1 LDTKN
6 FLTRIFAQ
14 RDELVIMA
22 HKPDHTGGN
31 PKGFGW
37 NRGSFSDIDEAVA
50 NIALWDAEPETT
62 IYFSIG
68 SFANNKVIRPDGRE
82 KIERKQV
89 QATWF
94 KSLAL
99 DLDIGGKTPYATKAE
114 GMKAMMPALAAIG
127 MPNPM
132 VISSGNGVH
141 LYWPLTE
148 AINRDDWEKASIAF
162 RVALEE
168 QGVVI
173 DTSKIHDPS
182 MVLRPVGTHHK
193 KQQPWKD
200 VKCVADC
207 PDYDAAS
214 LFTIL
219 KPWFDKGVVNKKAK
233 ASKKGGRSA
242 ILEAVLNSNNVNIDA
257 VAERCNQVKALVESG
272 GVLDADGRPVDE
284 PIWRASLG
292 LVRYATDVKEAV
304 IKIAGKHKDFDLDDN
319 MAKLDK
325 WKGTGPTTCA
335 KFEQFCAKGCEGCP
349 SRGNITSPA
358 QLSVVTEIEVVTEE
372 GEEFSFTLPKGYV
385 IQNGQIMREVKTEIT
400 TSDAN
405 GNEVAQEVVEFDH
418 VCQYEMHITGV
429 YHDRESRKSAFKMLV
444 KYPMTGWKETEHEMS
459 VLATIGRDFSSF
471 LLNEQI
477 YVKNAGQ
484 QEKVRSY
491 LMDYLSMVQQQAP
504 TGLDFVNF
512 GWQADGSFMCG
523 QTVLGATS
531 GATDTRLRGPAAR
544 YSGLIG
550 PHGERSEWVRAMEM
564 LNLPGTDNI
573 RASIL
578 MATTGILGNV
588 AGNSTAIVS
597 ICSHLSTTGKSLSL
611 IAANS
616 LIGTPKKLFLSK
628 QDSAN
633 AFYKLRGVLNNL
645 PCGIDELTAA
655 DDLEVRD
662 MGYTLSEGREKITL
676 TKEREIREPAT
687 WFSPTFVST
696 NISLY
701 QKFENAQ
708 ANNEPLKVRCLE
720 LMQSDRLFV
729 ATRED
734 GNSNGYEFFGIVE
747 KNNGWAFPELVQ
759 VVIDRGGPEVIW
771 KWSQESFD
779 KTFGFVFE
787 PQERFYRTLL
797 IASWGMGRIGQALG
811 LFPFDV
817 KATLEFL
824 IEHVKKT
831 RQAAI
836 DNKVDVFDIIGQYLM
851 EHNDRLVHCT
861 EVYGSNKEQVTQPAP
876 DKAVARIKVVYDAK
890 NPVLPGSVA
899 AINLALFKTW
909 LGRKQDSSDRITQE
923 LEASGALIAKRERI
937 TMFKGCKDRSPGQT
951 HCLMVNLNHPR
962 FVATLTG
969 TSSREQSPVLLAV
982 LNGAAVGQ

>member
-62 IYFSIG
+62 IYFSVG

-99 DLDIGGKTPYATKAE
+99 DLDIGSKTPYATKAE

-148 AINRDDWEKASIAF
+148 AINRDEWEKASIAF

-219 KPWFDKGVVNKKAK
+219 KPWFDKGVANKKAK

-418 VCQYEMHITGV
+418 VCQYEIHITGV

-504 TGLDFVNF
+504 TGLDFINF
-512 GWQADGSFMCG
+512 GWQKDGSFMCG
-523 QTVLGATS
+523 KTVLGSTT

-544 YSGLIG
+544 YSELIG
-550 PHGERSEWVRAMEM
+550 PHGERSEWVRAMEL

-573 RASIL
+573 RASVL

-588 AGNSTAIVS
+588 AGNATAIVS
-597 ICSHLSTTGKSLSL
+597 IYSHLSTTGKSLSL

-616 LIGTPKKLFLSK
+616 LIGMPKELFLSQK
-628 QDSAN
+628 DTAN
-633 AFYKLRGVLNNL
+633 AFYKMRGVLNNL

-662 MGYTLSEGREKITL
+662 MGYTLSQGREKITL

-720 LMQSDRLFV
+720 LQQSDRIFV
-729 ATRED
+729 DTRED
-734 GNSNGYEFFGIVE
+734 GSSNGYEFFGIVE

-811 LFPFDV
+811 LFPFDI

>member
-14 RDELVIMA
+14 RDEVVIMA
-22 HKPDHTGGN
+22 HKPDHTGQN
-31 PKGFGW
+31 PRGFGW

-50 NIALWDAEPETT
+50 NISMWDTEPETT
-62 IYFSIG
+62 IYFSVG
-68 SFANNKVIRPDGRE
+68 AFANNRVARADGRE

-94 KSLAL
+94 KALAL
-99 DLDIGGKTPYATKAE
+99 DLDIGSKTPYATKAE
-114 GMKAMMPALAAIG
+114 GMKAIMPALAAIG
-127 MPNPM
+127 MPDPM

-148 AINRDDWEKASIAF
+148 AVSRDHWEKASIAF

-193 KQQPWKD
+193 KQQPWKE

-207 PDYDAAS
+207 PDYDPAS

-219 KPWFDKGVVNKKAK
+219 KPWFDKGVANKKAK
-233 ASKKGGRSA
+233 ASKKKGRSA

-257 VAERCNQVKALVESG
+257 VAERCNQVRALIESG
-272 GVLDADGRPVDE
+272 GVLDAAGRDVDE

-304 IKIAGKHKDFDLDDN
+304 IKIAGKHKDFDLTDS
-319 MAKLDK
+319 MAKLER
-325 WKGTGPTTCA
+325 WNGTGPTTCA

-358 QLSVVTEIEVVTEE
+358 QLSVVTEIEVVTEA
-372 GEEFSFTLPKGYV
+372 GEEFTFTLPKGYA
-385 IQNGQIMREVKTEIT
+385 IQNNNIMREVKTEIT
-400 TSDAN
+400 TTDAN
-405 GNEVAQEVVEFDH
+405 GNEVAQEVIEFDH
-418 VCQYEMHITGV
+418 VSPYEMHITGV
-429 YHDRESRKSAFKMLV
+429 YHDPASRKSAFRLLT
-444 KYPMTGWKETEHEMS
+444 KYPMTGWKETEHEIV
-459 VLATIGRDFSSF
+459 VLASIGKDFSGF
-471 LLNEQI
+471 LLNQQI
-477 YVKNAGQ
+477 YIKNAGQ

-504 TGLDFVNF
+504 TGLDFINF
-512 GWQADGSFMCG
+512 GWQEDGSFMCG
-523 QTVLGATS
+523 QTILGSST
-531 GATDTRLRGPAAR
+531 GATDTRLRGPAAS
-544 YSGLIG
+544 YAKLIG
-550 PHGERSEWVRAMEM
+550 PHGERSEFVRAMDM

-573 RASIL
+573 RASL
-578 MATTGILGNV
+578 LTGTVGILGQV
-588 AGNSTAIVS
+588 AGNATAIVS
-597 ICSHLSTTGKSLSL
+597 VYSDQTTTGKSLSI
-611 IAANS
+611 IAVNS
-616 LIGTPKKLFLSK
+616 LIGKPKELFLNK

-633 AFYKLRGVLNNL
+633 AFYGIRGTLNSL
-645 PCGIDELTAA
+645 PCCLDEVTVA
-655 DDLEVRD
+655 DDEAMAD
-662 MGYTLSEGREKITL
+662 MAYTLSSGREKITM
-676 TKEREIREPAT
+676 TKDRELRKPAT
-687 WFSPTFVST
+687 WCGPTHMSS
-696 NISLY
+696 NYSLY
-701 QKFENAQ
+701 NKFENARSG
-708 ANNEPLKVRCLE
+708 NDPLKARCLE
-720 LMQSDRLFV
+720 FHQHDRLFV

-734 GNSNGYEFFGIVE
+734 GLSNGSDFFALLE

-759 VVIDRGGPEVIW
+759 VVIGKGGPEPVW
-771 KWSQESFD
+771 KWAEASFN
-779 KTFGFVFE
+779 KEFGFLFE

-811 LFPFDV
+811 LFPFDI
-817 KATLEFL
+817 KAT
-824 IEHVKKT
+824 IEYMIERVKQT

-836 DNKVDVFDIIGQYLM
+836 DSKSDVFDTIGQYLM

-861 EVYGSNKEQVTQPAP
+861 EVYGSGKEQVTQPAP

-890 NPVLPGSVA
+890 TPVMPGSVA
-899 AINLALFKTW
+899 ALNLALFRSW
-909 LGRKQDSSDRITQE
+909 LNRTSDSLDRIERE
-923 LEASGALIAKRERI
+923 LQTNGALISKRERV
-937 TMFKGCKDRSPGQT
+937 TVFKGCKDRSPGQT
-951 HCLMVNLNHPR
+951 HCLIVNLNHPR
-962 FVATLTG
+962 FASTLTG
-969 TSSREQSPVLLAV
+969 TAFREQSPVLLAV

>member
-1 LDTKN
+1 MDTKN

-22 HKPDHTGGN
+22 HKPDSTGGN
-31 PKGFGW
+31 PRGFGW
-37 NRGSFSDIDEAVA
+37 NRGSFADIDEAVA

-68 SFANNKVIRPDGRE
+68 SFADNKVARPDGRE
-82 KIERKQV
+82 KIERKQI

-94 KSLAL
+94 KALAL

-127 MPNPM
+127 MPDPM

-148 AINRDDWEKASIAF
+148 AISKDDWEKASIAF

-214 LFTIL
+214 LFVIL
-219 KPWFDKGVVNKKAK
+219 KPWFDKNVANKKAK
-233 ASKKGGRSA
+233 SSKKGTKSA
-242 ILEAVLNSNNVNIDA
+242 ILEAILNSHTVNIDA

-272 GVLDADGRPVDE
+272 GVLDAAGRNVEE
-284 PIWRASLG
+284 PLWRASLG
-292 LVRYATDVKEAV
+292 LVRYATDVKDAV
-304 IKIAGKHKDFDLDDN
+304 IKIAGKHPDFDLDDS
-319 MAKLDK
+319 MAKLEK
-325 WKGTGPTTCA
+325 WNGTGPTTCA

-349 SRGNITSPA
+349 SRGKLTSPA
-358 QLSVVTEIEVVTEE
+358 QLSVVTETEVVTED
-372 GEEFSFTLPKGYV
+372 GEEFTFTMPKGYV
-385 IQNGQIMREVKTEIT
+385 IQNSQIMREVTTEIT
-400 TSDAN
+400 TTDAN

-429 YHDRESRKSAFKMLV
+429 YHDQESHKSAFKMIA
-444 KYPMTGWKETEHEMS
+444 KYPMTGWKETEHEIT
-459 VLATIGRDFSSF
+459 VLASIGKDFSGF
-471 LLNEQI
+471 LLNQQI

-512 GWQADGSFMCG
+512 GWQEDGSFMCG
-523 QTVLGATS
+523 QTVLGSPT
-531 GATDTRLRGPAAR
+531 GATDTRLRGPASNFAR
-544 YSGLIG
+544 LIG
-550 PHGERSEWVRAMEM
+550 PHGERSEWIRAMDM
-564 LNLPGTDNI
+564 LNLPGADNI
-573 RASIL
+573 RASVL
-578 MATTGILGNV
+578 TGTVGILGPA
-588 AGNSTAIVS
+588 AGNATTIVS
-597 ICSHLSTTGKSLSL
+597 IYSDETTTGKSLS
-611 IAANS
+611 IIGVNS
-616 LIGTPKKLFLSK
+616 LIGSPKDLFLSQK
-628 QDSAN
+628 DTAN
-633 AFYKLRGVLNNL
+633 ALYKMRGVLNNL
-645 PCGIDELTAA
+645 PCCIDEMTAA
-655 DDLEVRD
+655 DDKDMAD
-662 MGYTLSEGREKITL
+662 MGYTLSSGREKISM
-676 TKEREIREPAT
+676 TKERELREPAK
-687 WFSPTFVST
+687 WCAPTHVTS
-696 NISLY
+696 NISMY
-701 QKFENAQ
+701 RKFENAQ
-708 ANNEPLKVRCLE
+708 AGNDPLKARCLE
-720 LMQSDRLFV
+720 FPQHDRTFV

-734 GNSNGYEFFGIVE
+734 GRSYGYDFFEIVE
-747 KNNGWAFPELVQ
+747 KHNGWAFPELVQ
-759 VVIDRGGPEVIW
+759 VVLDRGGPEAVW
-771 KWSQESFD
+771 KWSEASFN
-779 KTFGFVFE
+779 KTFGFIFE

-817 KATLEFL
+817 KATVDFM
-824 IEHVKKT
+824 IERVKQT

-836 DNKVDVFDIIGQYLM
+836 ESKSDVFDTIGQYIM

-861 EVYGSNKEQVTQPAP
+861 EVYSSGKEQVTQPAP
-876 DKAVARIKVVYDAK
+876 DKAVARVKVVYDAK
-890 NPVLPGSVA
+890 NPVMPGSMI
-899 AINLALFKTW
+899 AINLALFKAW
-909 LGRKQDSSDRITQE
+909 LGKSQDGIDRIERE
-923 LEASGALIAKRERI
+923 LELNGAMIAKRDRI

-951 HCLMVNLNHPR
+951 HCLIVNLNHPR

-969 TSSREQSPVLLAV
+969 TTSREQSPVLLAV

>member
-1 LDTKN
+1 MDTKN

-37 NRGSFSDIDEAVA
+37 NRGSFSGIDEAVA

-62 IYFSIG
+62 IYFSVG
-68 SFANNKVIRPDGRE
+68 SFANNKVVRPDGRE
-82 KIERKQV
+82 KIERKQI

-94 KSLAL
+94 KALAL
-99 DLDIGGKTPYATKAE
+99 DLDIGSKTPYATKAE

-148 AINRDDWEKASIAF
+148 AINRDEWEKASIAF

-219 KPWFDKGVVNKKAK
+219 TPWFDKGVATKKAK

-242 ILEAVLNSNNVNIDA
+242 ILEAVLNSNSVNIDA
-257 VAERCNQVKALVESG
+257 VAERCNQVRALIESG
-272 GVLDADGRPVDE
+272 GVLDAAGRDVDE

-319 MAKLDK
+319 MTKLDK

-358 QLSVVTEIEVVTEE
+358 QLSVVTEVDIVTEE
-372 GEEFSFTLPKGYV
+372 GEEFTFTLPKGYV

-459 VLATIGRDFSSF
+459 VLATIGKDFSSF

-504 TGLDFVNF
+504 TGLDFINF
-512 GWQADGSFMCG
+512 GWQKDGSFMCG
-523 QTVLGATS
+523 QTVLGA
-531 GATDTRLRGPAAR
+531 GVEATDTRLRGPAAR
-544 YSGLIG
+544 FAALIG

-564 LNLPGTDNI
+564 LNLPGADNI
-573 RASIL
+573 RASVL
-578 MATTGILGNV
+578 MGTVGILGNV

-597 ICSHLSTTGKSLSL
+597 IYSHVSTTGKSLSL

-616 LIGTPKKLFLSK
+616 LVGTPKELFLSE
-628 QDSAN
+628 QDTFN
-633 AFYKLRGVLNNL
+633 ALYKLRGTLNNL
-645 PCGIDELTAA
+645 PCCIDELTAA
-655 DDLEVRD
+655 DDVEVRD
-662 MGYTLSEGREKITL
+662 MGYTLSQGREKISL

-708 ANNEPLKVRCLE
+708 ANNEPLKIRCLE
-720 LMQSDRLFV
+720 LQQHDRTFV
-729 ATRED
+729 DTRED
-734 GNSNGYEFFGIVE
+734 GKSNGHDFFALVE

-759 VVIDRGGPEVIW
+759 VVIDKGGPEVIW
-771 KWSQESFD
+771 KWSDESFT

-817 KATLEFL
+817 KATIEFL

-831 RQAAI
+831 RQSAI
-836 DNKVDVFDIIGQYLM
+836 DNKIDVFDTIGQYLM

-861 EVYGSNKEQVTQPAP
+861 EVYGSGKEQVTQPAP

-899 AINLALFKTW
+899 AINLALFRSW
-909 LGRKQDSSDRITQE
+909 VGRNQDSVDRITQE
-923 LEASGALIAKRERI
+923 LETSGALIAKRERI